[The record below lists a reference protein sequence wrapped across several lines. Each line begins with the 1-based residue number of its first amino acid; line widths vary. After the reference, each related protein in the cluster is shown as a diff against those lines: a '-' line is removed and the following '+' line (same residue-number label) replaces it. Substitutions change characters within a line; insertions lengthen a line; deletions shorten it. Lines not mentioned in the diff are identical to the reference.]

1 MTQLFSQIWN
11 WFVRLLLKQTVL
23 ILTILFC
30 AGVGIA
36 LSNMSSLSST
46 LIESQALTNAQLQ
59 AKAILDVWS
68 QYSNTVTERIK
79 GVEGITLTHDYL
91 LKQGAIPNPATYA
104 IELGKTLSEN
114 QTGMSVRMYS
124 DYPFPWRKAEGGA
137 KDDFEREALN
147 YLKSHPEER
156 KFSRIENLQ
165 NRGLSRYAQS
175 IIMKPTCVACHN
187 THPDSPKKDWQVG
200 DVRGVLTIT
209 QSLNAFTDQ
218 TDKSIRTASLML
230 GGLSILGISGITL
243 VIGRLR
249 QIAKELEMRVKE
261 RTVDLAEA
269 NTDLEKR
276 NVLIRQ
282 VFGRYLSD
290 EIVANLLES
299 PQALKLGGERN
310 KITILTSDLRGF
322 TSTSERLSAEEVIH
336 ILNIYLEYMA
346 DVITQYQGTINEF
359 MGDGILVL
367 FGAPTQREDDA
378 ARAVACACAMQLA
391 MGAVNERLKHLGFPQ
406 LEMGIGINTGLVVV
420 GNIGSDKRAKYGVVG
435 SPVNLTYR
443 IESYTTGGQILISE
457 STLKDAGA
465 IVRVGGQRQ
474 EKMKGIKE
482 PITIYEVLGIGG
494 FYNLFLPREEEIFFA
509 IPKSIPI
516 QYVILQEKQISET
529 VFLGRIIEI
538 SHKGAKISVENI
550 QNHSLPAAS
559 TNIKLNLLA
568 LQDPAW
574 RSEDVYAKV
583 LEKSAETGNFY
594 IHFTTKPPAVQA
606 RFDFLYKSLNPS
618 KG

>member
-1 MTQLFSQIWN
+1 MTQLLAKIWN
-11 WFVRLLLKQTVL
+11 WLLNLLLKQTIL
-23 ILTILFC
+23 ILTLLFC

-46 LIESQALTNAQLQ
+46 LIESQALTNAELQ
-59 AKAILDVWS
+59 AKAIIDAWT
-68 QYSNTVTERIK
+68 QYSNTVSDRIK
-79 GVEGITLTHDYL
+79 NVQEITLTHDYL
-91 LKQGAIPNPATYA
+91 LKERAIPNPATYA
-104 IELGKTLSEN
+104 IELGKILSEN

-137 KDDFEREALN
+137 KNDFERTALS
-147 YLKSHPEER
+147 YLRSYPEEK
-156 KFSRIENLQ
+156 KFSRIEKSQ

-187 THPDSPKKDWQVG
+187 THPDSPKKDWRVG
-200 DVRGVLTIT
+200 DVRGVLSIT
-209 QSLNAFTDQ
+209 QNLDSFTEK
-218 TDKSIRTASLML
+218 TSKSIRTASLML

-249 QIAKELEMRVKE
+249 QIAKELEIRVKE
-261 RTVDLAEA
+261 RTIDLAEA
-269 NTDLEKR
+269 NTDLTKR
-276 NVLIRQ
+276 NLLIRQ

-290 EIVANLLES
+290 EIVTNLLES

-322 TSTSERLSAEEVIH
+322 TVTSERLSAEEVIQ

-367 FGAPTQREDDA
+367 FGAPTPREDDA

-406 LEMGIGINTGLVVV
+406 LEMGIGIHTGLVVV

-443 IESYTTGGQILISE
+443 IESCTTGGQILISE

-465 IVRVGGQRQ
+465 IVRVSGQRQ
-474 EKMKGIKE
+474 EKMKGLKE
-482 PITIYEVLGIGG
+482 PIIIYDVYGIGG
-494 FYNLFLPREEEIFFA
+494 FYNLFLPREEEIFYA
-509 IPKSIPI
+509 IPKPIPI
-516 QYVILQEKQISET
+516 QYVLLQEKKLGET
-529 VFLGRIIEI
+529 VFLGSIMEI
-538 SHKGAKISVENI
+538 SHKGANVHVEGHN
-550 QNHSLPAAS
+550 LPFPLV
-559 TNIKLNLLA
+559 NIKLNLLA
-568 LQDPAW
+568 PQDPSW

-583 LEKSAETGNFY
+583 LEKTAAPGSFY
-594 IHFTTKPPAVQA
+594 IHFTTQPSAVKA
-606 RFDFLYKSLNPS
+606 RFDFIYKSLNPS
-618 KG
+618 